1 MNIEEFI
8 QHRKYLHQY
17 PELSGK
23 EKLTSEYIKDYIKKK
38 CPNSTIA
45 NVASNGV
52 LVTFQ
57 SKKKGK
63 HILFRCEL
71 DALPILELNKFD
83 YKSKENG
90 VAHLCGHD
98 GHMTI
103 MLAVATYFQENELE
117 KGKLSL
123 LFQPAEENGEGA
135 KSVLD
140 DLVFKALCKPDFVF
154 ALHNVPGFDLHSII
168 IKPENFTPSVVSIKI
183 KLIGK
188 TSHAAEPE
196 KGINPSLAVSEIL
209 IKAKDLQVTNQKSSS
224 FGIIT
229 PIFIKVGSESF
240 GISAGLGEIGFTL
253 RTFTNFRMRDLK
265 ERLLE
270 VVLAVSHAHK
280 LTYKV
285 EWLEEFSS
293 IKNNKECVQ
302 IIQEAAQ
309 KNMFP
314 FAIKTEPF
322 KWGEDFGLFT
332 EKYKG
337 AMFAIGAGIDKPA
350 LHNPDYDF
358 PDELIQTGRDMFVQI
373 VKNIQDE

>member
-38 CPNSTIA
+38 CPISTIA

-140 DLVFKALCKPDFVF
+140 DLVFKTLCKPDFVF

-309 KNMFP
+309 KNIFP